1 MKKHRNILYVMIFVL
16 LVLNVSMFVVLSS
29 KITKIDGEIIETNS
43 RIVMVSDELSEAIV
57 NNEKESKDNFAE
69 ISVVLDGI
77 SGKLSV
83 QELEQDNFED
93 QVEQQ
98 IKVLKSGQGDFS
110 EVIDDVVKSVV
121 TVRTDRSIGT
131 GFIVDD
137 SGFVVTNQHV
147 IAGANSIVVLTHDRR
162 QIPAQI
168 MVADS
173 FRDVAI
179 LRINA
184 NYPAINF
191 ADSDDLRVGNKV
203 IAIGNPLGL
212 AFTVTE
218 GIVSAVDRA
227 GPNGLNEYVQTD
239 VSLNPGNS
247 GGPLIDTQ
255 GRLVG
260 INNFKVGDA
269 ESLGFALESDALKS
283 AIDELTNS
291 SLNIQYG

>member
-1 MKKHRNILYVMIFVL
+1 MIFVL